1 MLKIWSY
8 IFTHAYTH
16 THTHIHTHTHAGKLE
31 LQGEHAETILKIL
44 IAEGFSDS
52 KIAGGIPQKKK

>member
-1 MLKIWSY
+1 MLKIWLY

-16 THTHIHTHTHAGKLE
+16 TRIHTRTHAGKLE

-52 KIAGGIPQKKK
+52 KIAGGIPKKKS